1 MLRTSPVLTSTG
13 LELTGHW
20 KVSQVARPSQPTV
33 LRSFS
38 SVHVARR
45 HGFFE
50 TCMPFFWW
58 V

>member
-1 MLRTSPVLTSTG
+1 MLRTSPVLTSTD
-13 LELTGHW
+13 LELTGHL
-20 KVSQVARPSQPTV
+20 KVSQVARPSQHV